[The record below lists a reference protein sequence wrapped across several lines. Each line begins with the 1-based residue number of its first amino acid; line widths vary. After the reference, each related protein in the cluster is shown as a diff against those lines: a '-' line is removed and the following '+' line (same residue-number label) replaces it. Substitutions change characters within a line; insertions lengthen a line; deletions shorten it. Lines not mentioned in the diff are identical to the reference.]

1 MNKNFVLSE
10 RLKLFIQVACNYGV
24 LTLGERFPVSIR
36 KRYTYSQSIYIY
48 PERDY
53 SFFTANEVL
62 SFISLANGLNLDSFV
77 ESENGVVVIK
87 ISDYSLNH
95 N

>member
-10 RLKLFIQVACNYGV
+10 KLKLFMQVACNYRA

-36 KRYTYSQSIYIY
+36 RSYTYSQSIIIY

-53 SFFTANEVL
+53 PFFTANEIMC
-62 SFISLANGLNLDSFV
+62 FITLASGLNLDSFV
-77 ESENGVVVIK
+77 ETENGVVVIK
-87 ISDYSLNH
+87 VSDYSING
-95 N
+95 